1 MSTTASW
8 KLAARS
14 SRERL
19 AEAAVAEGRTLVA
32 PSFKFCTDNA
42 AMIAM
47 AGSYRL
53 LRGERDSLGLDAEAS
68 LSL

>member
-1 MSTTASW
+1 
-8 KLAARS
+8 L
-14 SRERL
+14 RERL
-19 AEAAVAEGRTLVA
+19 AKAMEAEHRRVVA
-32 PSFKFCTDNA
+32 PALRFCTDNA

-53 LRGERDSLGLDAEAS
+53 LRGESDRLDLDAEAS